1 MVLVGE
7 TGTVD
12 TMVVEGETGEVDT
25 GVEVGDTGDIKD
37 VVENIDVVVET
48 GTVGDGPSVL
58 VTSAVIEFISTS
70 MFPNS
75 PLFTLVVMAST
86 TPLAVTGEEALSS
99 ISAVK
104 VTITLPL
111 LNVMA
116 VSLGFLFG

>member
-70 MFPNS
+70 KFPNS
-75 PLFTLVVMAST
+75 PLFTLAVMAST

-104 VTITLPL
+104 VTITLPS

-116 VSLGFLFG
+116 VSLVFLFG